1 MFLKG
6 DVIIEISKDKRTLD
20 GDFNVNEM
28 NHTCTLVTYILVL
41 VLSLVLYF
49 AEIGCHAAA
58 AWKLFQ
64 ENQHVWLSLHIGL
77 LVVPVVTAQCLSIYQ
92 SWDTFHWVCAR
103 ILWGLAHVLL
113 LAMPSRYIR
122 LLLCCGTV
130 DVQKELA
137 QTLQL
142 RSFLGLSNTL
152 PLALLEVY
160 IVFTD
165 TLPSESNKIIIAA
178 ASVALF
184 SAACTLST
192 FRKRDKDFRYLE
204 TIISWPGIVFKLIW
218 KLGELGS
225 RILVLALF
233 TQLYTLWIF
242 MVLVG
247 HWICMLLS
255 LLLETKLKSNN
266 TFTSKSALRILATS
280 YTYVFCYMNVTT
292 KPEKYRFVVF
302 YLIMSVENAL
312 LLLLWLL
319 YDVRKELHLAV
330 AVATGVMFGVSLI
343 SALFYY
349 NCFHVKSSDKQPLSN
364 ETNYIQQC
372 INCKLSFCVK
382 HDKRFQ
388 RPFDTDWWVE
398 VRAASSDQDS
408 TDYLY
413 PSEYMINSKGLTPG
427 VKTAVLVPVQDLSD
441 EGKGQIR
448 YFKYYRD
455 AMDNTSANSISGS
468 FVIPYR
474 EPTGESVSDTY
485 SWDDYDLQQNGLDDP
500 ENPNQHPGHVGGIEE
515 VPSTDTGTQP
525 RDSNKP
531 SDSGFSASTSSRSG
545 SRLSPFSQGEY
556 VLYISDNDDS
566 DISTSFVSTE
576 RGIRPIR
583 YYLSDQWS
591 VTTSTTDTLDHSG
604 RPPRRLLYRLPGGL
618 AKLQETKGNKGRDN
632 KAFLPD
638 VQPDPEDGRVVLF
651 PVRMCSNCGSSST
664 DSPAIERREPK
675 PPARKPMSERMLAE
689 RRRARKQRMANAKM
703 ISRSRQHFK
712 SQMAQ
717 LRRKMESS
725 GLSDGDCSV
734 VGVVLSSCPSEL
746 NSSNERLAID
756 KKSRSNA
763 KHIHDNS
770 AQTRH
775 HKSSKT
781 SKKKK
786 ETSKAN
792 ETKPRK
798 KPWELTPE
806 NTIQFKERPKKK
818 PRDLSPAG
826 FEVKFD
832 GSKPFTIETEAPSTE
847 IMNATITI

>member
-1 MFLKG
+1 
-6 DVIIEISKDKRTLD
+6 
-20 GDFNVNEM
+20 M

-41 VLSLVLYF
+41 VLSLVLYC
-49 AEIGCHAAA
+49 AEVGVHVAT
-58 AWKLFQ
+58 AWQLFQ
-64 ENQHVWLSLHIGL
+64 DGRHIWLSLQIGI
-77 LVVPVVTAQCLSIYQ
+77 LVVPTVTAQCVSIFQ
-92 SWDTFHWVCAR
+92 SWHTFHWTPAR
-103 ILWGLAHVLL
+103 ILWAVVHVLL
-113 LAMPSRYIR
+113 MAIPSRYIR
-122 LLLCCGTV
+122 LLFYCGTV

-142 RSFLGLSNTL
+142 RSFLALSSTI

-165 TLPSESNKIIIAA
+165 VLPSDKNKIIIAA

-192 FRKRDKDFRYLE
+192 FRKRDKDYRYLE
-204 TIISWPGIVFKLIW
+204 AIVSWPGIVFKFIW

-225 RILVLALF
+225 RVTVLALF

-255 LLLETKLKSNN
+255 LLLESKLKSNN
-266 TFTSKSALRILATS
+266 KVTSKSALRILATS
-280 YTYVFCYMNVTT
+280 YTYIFCYMNVTT

-319 YDVRKELHLAV
+319 YDIREHLHLAV
-330 AVATGVMFGVSLI
+330 SVITGVTFVVSLI
-343 SALFYY
+343 SAMFYY
-349 NCFHVKSSDKQPLSN
+349 NCFHVKSNDKLPLSN

-398 VRAASSDQDS
+398 VRAANSDHDS

-413 PSEYMINSKGLTPG
+413 PSEYMINSKELPPG

-441 EGKGQIR
+441 EGKGKIR
-448 YFKYYRD
+448 YFKCYKD
-455 AMDNTSANSISGS
+455 TMDNGSATSVSGS
-468 FVIPYR
+468 YLIPYR
-474 EPTGESVSDTY
+474 EPVIDSVSDTY
-485 SWDDYDLQQNGLDDP
+485 SWDDYDLQNNVHGNPEDP
-500 ENPNQHPGHVGGIEE
+500 NVQPVAPNGIEE
-515 VPSTDTGTQP
+515 IPSTDTGTQP

-576 RGIRPIR
+576 HGVRPIR

-591 VTTSTTDTLDHSG
+591 VTTSTTDTLDHTN
-604 RPPRRLLYRLPGGL
+604 RPQRRLLYRLPGGL
-618 AKLQETKGNKGRDN
+618 AKLQETKGNKARDN
-632 KAFLPD
+632 HGYIPD
-638 VQPDPEDGRVVLF
+638 ADADPEDGTVVLF
-651 PVRMCSNCGSSST
+651 PVKMCRNCGSSST
-664 DSPAIERREPK
+664 SSPTMERRETR
-675 PPARKPMSERMLAE
+675 PPARKPLSERMLAE

-703 ISRSRQHFK
+703 VSRSRRHFK

-717 LRRKMESS
+717 LRKQMESS
-725 GLSDGDCSV
+725 GLSDADHSV
-734 VGVVLSSCPSEL
+734 IGVVLSSCPSDL
-746 NSSNERLAID
+746 NSSNERLAVKD
-756 KKSRSNA
+756 KPSGVHASSESTKQATQKPAHKTTKRRKETN
-763 KHIHDNS
+763 
-770 AQTRH
+770 
-775 HKSSKT
+775 KSS
-781 SKKKK
+781 
-786 ETSKAN
+786 EI
-792 ETKPRK
+792 KPKK

-826 FEVKFD
+826 FEVQFD
-832 GSKPFTIETEAPSTE
+832 GSKKPHTETQPQQTE
-847 IMNATITI
+847 NANVTITI

>member
-1 MFLKG
+1 
-6 DVIIEISKDKRTLD
+6 
-20 GDFNVNEM
+20 M
-28 NHTCTLVTYILVL
+28 NHTCTLVTYVLVL
-41 VLSLVLYF
+41 VLSLLLYF
-49 AEIGCHAAA
+49 AEISIHAAA

-64 ENQHVWLSLHIGL
+64 EDQHVWLSLHIGF
-77 LVVPVVTAQCLSIYQ
+77 LVVPVVTAQCVSIYQ
-92 SWDTFHWVCAR
+92 SWDTFQWVFAR
-103 ILWGLAHVLL
+103 ILWGLVHVCL

-122 LLLCCGTV
+122 LLLYCGTV

-137 QTLQL
+137 QTLHL
-142 RSFLGLSNTL
+142 RSFLALSNTL

-160 IVFTD
+160 IVFTG
-165 TLPSESNKIIIAA
+165 TLSYDSNKIIITA

-184 SAACTLST
+184 SAASTLST

-204 TIISWPGIVFKLIW
+204 AIISWPGIVFKFIW
-218 KLGELGS
+218 KFGELGS
-225 RILVLALF
+225 RIVVLALF

-247 HWICMLLS
+247 HWVCMLLS
-255 LLLETKLKSNN
+255 LLLETKLKSTNSL
-266 TFTSKSALRILATS
+266 TSKSALRILATS

-292 KPEKYRFVVF
+292 KPEKYRFLIF

-312 LLLLWLL
+312 LLMLWLM
-319 YDVRKELHLAV
+319 YDMREELHLPV
-330 AVATGVMFGVSLI
+330 ALATGVSFAVSLV

-382 HDKRFQ
+382 HNKRFQ
-388 RPFDTDWWVE
+388 KPIDTDWWVE
-398 VRAASSDQDS
+398 VRAANSDHDS

-413 PSEYMINSKGLTPG
+413 PSEYMINSKDLTPG
-427 VKTAVLVPVQDLSD
+427 VKTAVLVPVQDLSE

-448 YFKYYRD
+448 YFKYYKD
-455 AMDNTSANSISGS
+455 AMDNMSTNSMSGS
-468 FVIPYR
+468 FLIPYR
-474 EPTGESVSDTY
+474 EPLGESVSDTY
-485 SWDDYDLQQNGLDDP
+485 SWDDYDLQHNGQNNPGNQNQNPLH
-500 ENPNQHPGHVGGIEE
+500 ENGIEE

-566 DISTSFVSTE
+566 DFSTSFVSTE

-591 VTTSTTDTLDHSG
+591 VTTSTTDTQDNSG
-604 RPPRRLLYRLPGGL
+604 RPPRKLLYRLPGGL

-632 KAFLPD
+632 DGYQPD
-638 VQPDPEDGRVVLF
+638 AQPDPEDGRVVLF

-664 DSPAIERREPK
+664 DSPAVERREPK
-675 PPARKPMSERMLAE
+675 PPARKPISERMLAE

-734 VGVVLSSCPSEL
+734 VGVVLSSCPSDL
-746 NSSNERLAID
+746 NSSNEKLAIS
-756 KKSRSNA
+756 KKSSTNT
-763 KHIHDNS
+763 KSTHDSS
-770 AQTRH
+770 AH
-775 HKSSKT
+775 SKNHKSSK
-781 SKKKK
+781 SPKKKK
-786 ETSKAN
+786 ETSKN
-792 ETKPRK
+792 TEGKPRK

-826 FEVKFD
+826 FEVQFD
-832 GSKPFTIETEAPSTE
+832 GSKKAFTIESETSHVE
-847 IMNATITI
+847 IGNTTITI